1 MLASVCFLLLRFI
14 ISCHLSGR
22 REASCASCG
31 HSRPRSRLGS
41 TVMIATLKKLDK
53 MASDDDA
60 LINSAI
66 KKLHE
71 FIYLQYPAKLLWT
84 ACTTL
89 AVTTRNT
96 AWFKI
101 RGIIL
106 KQILPQN
113 QVGESNPN
121 GPKAGDRPSRTV
133 TNLGWADTKKRQDV
147 LKRLNLYPPQRCGG
161 Y

>member
-1 MLASVCFLLLRFI
+1 M
-14 ISCHLSGR
+14 
-22 REASCASCG
+22 
-31 HSRPRSRLGS
+31 
-41 TVMIATLKKLDK
+41 DK

-71 FIYLQYPAKLLWT
+71 FINLQYPAKLIWT

-101 RGIIL
+101 RGIVL
-106 KQILPQN
+106 KQ
-113 QVGESNPN
+113 
-121 GPKAGDRPSRTV
+121 
-133 TNLGWADTKKRQDV
+133 TKSYHELR
-147 LKRLNLYPPQRCGG
+147 
-161 Y
+161 